1 MAEGVIFTNLQAL
14 ARKFGTDAA
23 AVRKLLAAY
32 AEASAAHGIRYRIV
46 DAGDYVFRNPEAGA
60 TAP

>member
-46 DAGDYVFRNPEAGA
+46 DAGDYVFLNP
-60 TAP
+60 

>member
-32 AEASAAHGIRYRIV
+32 AAASAAPATMFFATPR
-46 DAGDYVFRNPEAGA
+46 PGA